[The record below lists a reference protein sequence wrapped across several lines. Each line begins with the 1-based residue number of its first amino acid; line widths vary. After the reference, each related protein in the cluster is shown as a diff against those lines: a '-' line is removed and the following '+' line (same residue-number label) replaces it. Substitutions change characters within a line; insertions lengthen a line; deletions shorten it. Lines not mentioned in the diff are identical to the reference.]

1 MEKIMTKKC
10 IHRQD
15 ETHHPNCFRKP
26 QWYKDL
32 RLGYLDIEA
41 SGLSANQAWMLSWAI
56 KPNDS
61 DKVVYQYVTPEE
73 IMPKVG
79 KLNQS
84 YDFRI
89 TQALV
94 EEMKQYDGL
103 ITYYGTGFDLKFIRT
118 RAMKYNL
125 PFPRYGDI
133 GHVDLYYHT
142 RNRMSLNRNS
152 LFQATQHLEIAGK
165 TKLDFSYW
173 GLAAMGDRASMKALI
188 KHNVA
193 DVVILEGLHK
203 RLEPYCKFNRN
214 SI

>member
-1 MEKIMTKKC
+1 MQTKKC
-10 IHRQD
+10 VHRQD
-15 ETHHPNCFRKP
+15 EEHHPNCFRKP
-26 QWYKDL
+26 AWYKGL

-56 KPNDS
+56 KPSDS
-61 DKVVYQYVTPEE
+61 DTVIYKSVTPEE
-73 IMPKVG
+73 IMPKIG
-79 KLNQS
+79 KINRS

-94 EEMKQYDGL
+94 EEMKNYDGL
-103 ITYYGTGFDLKFIRT
+103 VTYYGTGFDLKFIRT
-118 RAMKYNL
+118 RSMKYHL
-125 PFPRYGDI
+125 PFPRFGDI
-133 GHVDLYYHT
+133 GHIDLYYIT

-152 LFQATQHLEIAGK
+152 LSQATQFLEITGK
-165 TKLDFSYW
+165 THLDFGYW
-173 GLAAMGDRASMKALI
+173 GLASMGDRESMKELI

-203 RLEPYCKFNRN
+203 RLEPYAKFVRN